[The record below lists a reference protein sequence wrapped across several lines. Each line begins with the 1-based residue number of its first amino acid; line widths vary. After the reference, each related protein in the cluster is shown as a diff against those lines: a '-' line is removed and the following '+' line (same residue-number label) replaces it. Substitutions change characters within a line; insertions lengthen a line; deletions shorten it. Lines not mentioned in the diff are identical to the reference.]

1 MRKFGGCWEVG
12 RRPCLDSTGA
22 ISLSISPL
30 IKTPMSFL
38 KILVIGE
45 VATGKTSLAN
55 RIVSNNFSE
64 NYRPTIGCEFGF
76 KVLELKEETVRVQL
90 WDLAGQDRLG
100 GMSRLYCRDA
110 HGVIVVC
117 DITHAETIEKT
128 VKWKGQV
135 EEYVTGP
142 DKTPIPMVLCVNKID
157 VAGEGAMTEE
167 KLAEFVRENKFAAG
181 FFTSA
186 KSGLNADLALS
197 THATKILEKQ
207 ATTPQLIDPRS
218 TGAGQTL
225 KLVRQ
230 SAEQTNPKTKKQG
243 CC

>member
-1 MRKFGGCWEVG
+1 
-12 RRPCLDSTGA
+12 
-22 ISLSISPL
+22 
-30 IKTPMSFL
+30 MSFL

-55 RIVSNNFSE
+55 RIVSNSFSE

-76 KVLELKEETVRVQL
+76 KVLELKGETVRVQL

-117 DITHAETIEKT
+117 DITQPETIEKT

-135 EEYVTGP
+135 EEYVTSP
-142 DKTPIPMVLCVNKID
+142 DKSPVPMVLCVNKHD
-157 VAGEGAMTEE
+157 VAEGGAMTEE
-167 KLAEFVRENKFAAG
+167 KLAAFVRENKFAAG

-186 KSGLNADLALS
+186 KTGENAELSLS
-197 THATKILEKQ
+197 TLATKVLEKQ
-207 ATTPQLIDPRS
+207 ATQPVLIDPRG
-218 TGAGQTL
+218 TGAGQAL
-225 KLVRQ
+225 KLVRKN
-230 SAEQTNPKTKKQG
+230 AEQTSNAKGKKQS